1 MDQRSAPLTR
11 AQIAEF
17 IPSQRGILTFEALQS
32 DTSSVFSA
40 LSDGQFLTLA
50 ADPSLGSERVLSLAP
65 GELTGTDGGANA
77 AYTLGL
83 ASVGT
88 AGTTGANSK
97 TIAVT
102 TDAKGR
108 VTAVTAYDLNTSNI
122 TEGSNLY
129 YTDARARAA
138 ISAGA
143 GISYNSTTGVI
154 TNTGG
159 GGSYSYTVT
168 SRALSY
174 TETATSGDQVVLV
187 TGAAVTVTLP
197 TAVGNGARFT
207 FKLTVAGTMTLSAS
221 GGQTIDGSGTAS
233 TSTQYTAIT
242 IVSDNANWF
251 IV

>member
-1 MDQRSAPLTR
+1 MTAINPPRTPLVDGMGRPTPEWYRFLARTNDAGNAAYLVDQASP
-11 AQIAEF
+11 
-17 IPSQRGILTFEALQS
+17 GLQNAK
-32 DTSSVFSA
+32 V
-40 LSDGQFLTLA
+40 
-50 ADPSLGSERVLSLAP
+50 LGVAS
-65 GELTGTDGGANA
+65 GELTKTAGIGAL
-77 AYTLGL
+77 TLGL

-174 TETATSGDQVVLV
+174 TETATSGDQVALV